1 MNNALRLKANSVLGN
16 EDVYKLKK
24 KFFFGGG
31 GRDDIVD
38 FVWLYA

>member
-24 KFFFGGG
+24 KLFWGG

>member
-24 KFFFGGG
+24 KFFWGGE
-31 GRDDIVD
+31 R
-38 FVWLYA
+38 

>member
-24 KFFFGGG
+24 KFFWG